1 MIRRPPRSTRSDTLF
16 PYTTLFRSPTF
27 ILAAV
32 LATPLFRFIFTEKW
46 LPAVPYFQWL
56 CIIGIL
62 FPLNAYN
69 LNIVNVK
76 GRSDIFLKLEIV
88 KKLIVTVGIV
98 IAIPFGIQAL
108 LIFQAL
114 NAVFSYVLNSYYFV
128 KFIQYLMKE
137 QIRDIFLV
145 LWLKIGRVSFRVRV
159 CLYV

>member
-16 PYTTLFRSPTF
+16 PYTTLFRSPAF

-76 GRSDIFLKLEIV
+76 RSEERR
-88 KKLIVTVGIV
+88 VGKECV
-98 IAIPFGIQAL
+98 
-108 LIFQAL
+108 
-114 NAVFSYVLNSYYFV
+114 STCRSRWS
-128 KFIQYLMKE
+128 QYH
-137 QIRDIFLV
+137 
-145 LWLKIGRVSFRVRV
+145 
-159 CLYV
+159 